1 MLGKL
6 PVNFHGKIQRYNLV
20 KLQKNYMKLEIINT
34 LMLIDQTVTGRST
47 LNLLICAD
55 LDECQIGSFTCHARA
70 SCVNIPGS
78 YSCRCRPG
86 YVGNGKTACAGKV
99 CSQFSFLKSGRWSK

>member
-1 MLGKL
+1 MLCKL
-6 PVNFHGKIQRYNLV
+6 PVNFDDKIQRYNLV
-20 KLQKNYMKLEIINT
+20 KLQKKNYMRLEIINT
-34 LMLIDQTVTGRST
+34 LILIAQTVAGRST
-47 LNLLICAD
+47 LNSFICAD

-86 YVGNGKTACAGKV
+86 YVGNGKTVCAGKV
-99 CSQFSFLKSGRWSK
+99 CSEFSF